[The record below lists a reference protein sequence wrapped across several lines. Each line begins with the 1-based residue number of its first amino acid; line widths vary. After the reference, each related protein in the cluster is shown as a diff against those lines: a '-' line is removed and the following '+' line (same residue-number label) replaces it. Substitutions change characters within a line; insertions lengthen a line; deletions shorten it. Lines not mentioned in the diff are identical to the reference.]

1 MNFIKNKIQNKN
13 KAQQYQ
19 KASDDFTAEN
29 GAFINSDSAVMVKN
43 FSYSYRNANS
53 AGDLAPTFKKVLSGI
68 NIEIRKNEKLT
79 IIGPNGAGKSTL
91 LLNIAGLMDE
101 ADGQRLDESGSI
113 SIFGKEINKKNI
125 FEIREKIGFVFQN
138 PDDQLF
144 STSVY
149 EDVSFGMINMLKR
162 RRDPRAEDSNYIDS
176 VVKKCLDAVNLA
188 GKESEIPHFL
198 SFGEKKMCAL
208 ATVLSYEPE
217 IFILDEPSSN
227 LDPRN
232 RNDFLKLIKSLGKTV
247 IVSTHDMDL
256 AYEFSDRSIILN
268 KGSMVYD
275 GSTKEILRNR
285 DFLQRVGLDM
295 PLSIKNMHQF

>member
-13 KAQQYQ
+13 KANKYQ
-19 KASDDFTAEN
+19 KTFDDFNAEN
-29 GAFINSDSAVMVKN
+29 EVFINGDFAVTVKN
-43 FSYSYRNANS
+43 FSYSYRITNS
-53 AGDLAPTFKKVLSGI
+53 AGNFAPAYKKVLSKI
-68 NIEIRKNEKLT
+68 NIDIRKNEKLT

-101 ADGQRLDESGSI
+101 SDGYRQEEGGFI
-113 SIFGKEINKKNI
+113 AIFGKEIKKKNI

-144 STSVY
+144 STSVR
-149 EDVSFGMINMLKR
+149 EDVSFGIINMLKR
-162 RRDPRAEDSNYIDS
+162 HRDPRAADGDYIDS
-176 VVKKCLDAVNLA
+176 IVKKCLEMVNLS
-188 GKESEIPHFL
+188 GRDNEIPHFL

-232 RNDFLKLIKSLGKTV
+232 RNDFLKLIKSLDKTV

-256 AYEFSDRSIILN
+256 AYEFSDRSIILD
-268 KGSMVYD
+268 KGSIVYD
-275 GSTKEILRNR
+275 GNTKEILQDG
-285 DFLQRVGLDM
+285 DFLLRIGLDM
-295 PLSIKNMHQF
+295 PLSIKTSHKF